1 MWGEGR
7 KEDGVNA
14 AWQRQKD
21 GHGKMGSKE
30 NEHGKM
36 GREDGHGK
44 MGMGRWEAWK
54 TGMEEHGPGKV
65 GVGKRDGEVSMG

>member
-21 GHGKMGSKE
+21 GYWKMGW
-30 NEHGKM
+30 
-36 GREDGHGK
+36 
-44 MGMGRWEAWK
+44 GRWAAGK
-54 TGMEEHGPGKV
+54 TGMEGHGPGKV
-65 GVGKRDGEVSMG
+65 GVGKRGGDVVMG